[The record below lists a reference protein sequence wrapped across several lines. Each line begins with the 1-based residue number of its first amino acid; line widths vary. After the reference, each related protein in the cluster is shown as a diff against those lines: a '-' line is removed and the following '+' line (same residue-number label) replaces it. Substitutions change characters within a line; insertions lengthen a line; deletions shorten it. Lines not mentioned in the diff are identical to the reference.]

1 MPKPSKGNFRQ
12 AMKALGTAKVPTK
25 EFGKFNSDGSISINQ
40 KALEDLKKKL
50 GKSTSKKVRFVALN
64 APFKRRSPTTPA

>member
-1 MPKPSKGNFRQ
+1 MAKASKGNFRQ
-12 AMKALGTAKVPTK
+12 ALKALGTAKVPTK

>member
-1 MPKPSKGNFRQ
+1 MAKAGKGNFRQ

-25 EFGKFNSDGSISINQ
+25 EFGKLNSDGSISINP
-40 KALEDLKKKL
+40 KTLEVLKKRL
-50 GKSTSKKVRFVALN
+50 GRSSKKVRFVALN